1 MTTWWKEGTSVSAM
15 LMDDW
20 ALLQHATRQVEKL
33 LEYDLGAQQQLRKCW
48 DHIEQGM
55 YSGEMY
61 SRLACYFI
69 LENADQLDSTEDYE
83 YCVVTLV
90 VGAEGVGERIAGF
103 RHPAARPS
111 RTAPRF
117 PTRGVTGPASAV
129 ADYICSHLPPPPP
142 PMTGP

>member
-61 SRLACYFI
+61 SRLACYYI
-69 LENADQLDSTEDYE
+69 LENADQLESTEDYD
-83 YCVVTLV
+83 YFVDTLQD
-90 VGAEGVGERIAGF
+90 IADVIDAGI
-103 RHPAARPS
+103 
-111 RTAPRF
+111 
-117 PTRGVTGPASAV
+117 
-129 ADYICSHLPPPPP
+129 AD
-142 PMTGP
+142 